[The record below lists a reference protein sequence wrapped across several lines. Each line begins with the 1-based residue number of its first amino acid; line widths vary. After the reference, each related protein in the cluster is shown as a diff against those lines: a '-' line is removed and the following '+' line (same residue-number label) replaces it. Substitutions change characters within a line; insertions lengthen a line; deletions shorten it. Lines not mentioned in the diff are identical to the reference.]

1 MLTYEFY
8 TSSVKILILVIKS
21 NSDIFPLTSNNNNVR
36 SIYNRVNKFKNRVN
50 YVAIIR
56 DLYAVSRIHCLLW
69 AINVIWR
76 SI

>member
-21 NSDIFPLTSNNNNVR
+21 SSDIFPLTSNNNNVR